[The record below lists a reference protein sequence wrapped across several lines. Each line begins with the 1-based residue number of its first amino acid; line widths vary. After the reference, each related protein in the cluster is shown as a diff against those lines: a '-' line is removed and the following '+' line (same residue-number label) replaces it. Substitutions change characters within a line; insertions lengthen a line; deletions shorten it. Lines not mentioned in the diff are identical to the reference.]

1 VGTRPAEPT
10 MFWAEMS
17 VGALVP
23 GKMKSSPGG
32 MLSQAERGRSKFL
45 ERISFYFISVCYG
58 ERSEGE
64 DELGCVRRLLRPGMY
79 CLLKSFRHRRQEG
92 TLRHLSALGE
102 NVAHH
107 CNLRELEFRE
117 IIRGWITHGGK
128 NHTSPAL
135 RSSTNVCPSSFTAST
150 LTLPFST

>member
-1 VGTRPAEPT
+1 

-17 VGALVP
+17 AGALVP
-23 GKMKSSPGG
+23 GNMKSSPGG

-45 ERISFYFISVCYG
+45 ERISFCFISVCYG

-64 DELGCVRRLLRPGMY
+64 DELGCVRKLLRQGMY
-79 CLLKSFRHRRQEG
+79 CLQRSFRHRRREE
-92 TLRHLSALGE
+92 TLRHLSALGG
-102 NVAHH
+102 NGAHH
-107 CNLRELEFRE
+107 CIFRELEFRE
-117 IIRGWITHGGK
+117 ITGGWTTHGGK

-135 RSSTNVCPSSFTAST
+135 KSSTNVCPSSFTAST

>member
-45 ERISFYFISVCYG
+45 ERISFCFNSACYG

-64 DELGCVRRLLRPGMY
+64 DELGCVRRLLRQGMC
-79 CLLKSFRHRRQEG
+79 CLRRSFHHRRREG
-92 TLRHLSALGE
+92 TLRHLSALGG
-102 NVAHH
+102 NAAHH
-107 CNLRELEFRE
+107 
-117 IIRGWITHGGK
+117 
-128 NHTSPAL
+128 
-135 RSSTNVCPSSFTAST
+135 
-150 LTLPFST
+150 